1 MDPDSLLN
9 TGDSF
14 EDCRNDALASG
25 LADQDLSSHC
35 RHTIGVEANS
45 AVEGMSLNPL
55 LTPRHGWRQHSARE
69 ARARRPLLVGGGVGG
84 AQCIQ
89 SCAWLAGSGL

>member
-14 EDCRNDALASG
+14 EDCRNDAVASG

-55 LTPRHGWRQHSARE
+55 LTEPHGMAGVSTAHAKHARGGHSWWA
-69 ARARRPLLVGGGVGG
+69 GG

-89 SCAWLAGSGL
+89 SCAWLAVFP